1 MGKMTSIN
9 IAKPNLAKSMIFSKT
24 CLSKSFTFA
33 ASLIVL
39 LTVVIALPVQSAN
52 HKNDPRAH
60 HKKVRSWCDGVV
72 DDEIVIKLK
81 APKKSITQARIEA
94 KAAPSYLRKMR
105 ALEHKKDADVL
116 GRKFKAL
123 KKAKLSIKASVFE
136 ETLDNDNVIQTAK
149 MRKRAERLTVANA
162 KLHLDKIYT
171 AKIDKSSYA
180 NSSIQKLILPQK
192 KFKEFE
198 CNNLK
203 DLIATL
209 NNDPTIEYAEPN
221 YTYKTQA
228 IVTDEFYA
236 DDHPDW
242 KQDYDSQWGVKK
254 VGADQ
259 VWDRSMGRGVL
270 VAVLD
275 SGVNYNHPDLWDNIW
290 VDPRKV
296 GDLNKD
302 GKVDLNDLDKNH
314 DHKLDASELG
324 KTKAIGMNFAD
335 KKVKNDPMDD
345 YGHGTHVAGIIAASI
360 NDQGMV
366 GVAPEAKILPI
377 KVLDKNGRT
386 NAKILAKAIYYAEKM
401 GADIANHS
409 LGGTSESHLIKDA
422 IQATERDVLHI
433 AAAGNYN
440 RNLNGAERQVFYP
453 ASYPEVLGV
462 AATTESDQRAYFS
475 NYGETVDI
483 AAPGGSDKSYI
494 KNILSTDINV
504 DGYKLRVGT
513 SMASPFVAGVAA
525 LVKGYNKNLTARQ
538 LKARL
543 KQTAKSYDSSDYLG
557 TGIVDAQSAIELN

>member
-1 MGKMTSIN
+1 MITK
-9 IAKPNLAKSMIFSKT
+9 NLVLPT
-24 CLSKSFTFA
+24 LLLSGLSLAPVLA
-33 ASLIVL
+33 AS
-39 LTVVIALPVQSAN
+39 

-60 HKKVRSWCDGVV
+60 HHKVRSWCDGVV

-94 KAAPSYLRKMR
+94 KQAPSYVRKMR
-105 ALEHKKDADVL
+105 ALEHKKDAEVL
-116 GRKFKAL
+116 ARKFKSIG
-123 KKAKLSIKASVFE
+123 KAKLSLKNQVGVFDE
-136 ETLDNDNVIQTAK
+136 AFENDNIIQTAK
-149 MRKRAERLTVANA
+149 MRQRAEKLSVANA
-162 KLHLDKIYT
+162 RLHLDKIYT
-171 AKIDKSSYA
+171 AKVDKSSYA
-180 NSSIQKLILPQK
+180 NSSIQKLILPPK
-192 KFKEFE
+192 KFKEFQ
-198 CNNLK
+198 CNSLK
-203 DLIATL
+203 DLITSL
-209 NNDPTIEYAEPN
+209 NNDPSIEYAEPN
-221 YTYKTQA
+221 YLYKTQA
-228 IVTDEFYA
+228 EVTDEYYA
-236 DDHPDW
+236 MDHPNW
-242 KQDYDSQWGVKK
+242 KQDYDTQWGVKK

-259 VWDRSMGRGVL
+259 VWDRSMGKGVV

-314 DHKLDASELG
+314 NHKLEANELG
-324 KTKAIGMNFAD
+324 KKKAIGINLSD
-335 KKVKNDPMDD
+335 KTNDPMDD
-345 YGHGTHVAGIIAASI
+345 HGHGTHVAGIIAASI
-360 NDQGMV
+360 NDHGMV

-377 KVLDKNGRT
+377 KVLDSKGFT
-386 NAKILAKAIYYAEKM
+386 SAKVLAKAIYYADKM

-422 IQATERDVLHI
+422 IQATEREVLHI

-440 RNLNGAERQVFYP
+440 RNLSGAERQVFYP

-462 AATTESDQRAYFS
+462 AASTETDKRAYFS

-494 KNILSTDINV
+494 KNILSTDISI

-525 LVKGYNKNLTARQ
+525 LVKAYDRNLSARQ
-538 LKARL
+538 LKKRL
-543 KQTAKSYDSSDYLG
+543 KDTAQAYDSSDYIG
-557 TGIVDAQSAIELN
+557 TGIVNAQSAIELH